1 MPVDYSKWD
10 ALELSDDSDIEVHP
24 NVDKRSF
31 IRAKQGQI
39 HQERLQRKHRI
50 ETLKYERIINDGL
63 IKRIS
68 GLLAA
73 LRAHASEAATRNPG
87 EVAFQAVMESAG
99 DAKEDQPP
107 PRPEGVHADV
117 KEQPTYSKMM
127 VVLLDQVNKAL
138 DEKKPQDRYGAMMDE
153 IREHED
159 KVRKLQSELLAKLGE
174 LEREDSK
181 KITSADIH
189 TGFDSSHVNKSAS
202 KGQSTQVELLNP
214 QASSSSSAPS
224 TKEDDEGEAEASP
237 DAKKFAQIKSDDYT
251 TSLAFLSQHPHILT
265 ERDSDGILVLAF
277 DAGLERDDD
286 RCRQCVHQGLLLQY
300 CRALGK
306 DGVALFFKRITTKG
320 HQAQGVFYRDVQDTY
335 TRIRNRS
342 REILAERAANP
353 EGEGVAQI
361 QLHAVDPGTAIQFW
375 VPPADGEEPEVQRAR
390 QIYDGFRPE
399 MRKALASAS
408 LDEVNKVLGK
418 MEVEEAEKVAN
429 ILSLEEQL
437 IDATTDEGK
446 KQLEAMEAA
455 SGGGGGDESFPPRP
469 SPPHRRIMPSLRA
482 VVAIVAS
489 VAVTAATAAATP
501 AAAGS
506 DAACNNSPALC
517 SRAYNKMT
525 HLGAHDSSFL
535 RDKSTN
541 NSPAG
546 NQFKNATLA
555 LDAGLRLLQ
564 TQLHKVESAQTD
576 VERLRLCHSSCGIL
590 DAGPLD
596 TWLRAVADWM
606 GRNPNDVV
614 TLLIVNADSVSSQE
628 IGAAFERT
636 GLARIAYRSPAQAPA
651 TTWPTLQTMI
661 SQGTRVVAFVTN
673 MAAAPNAP
681 YLIPEFDHVFETAF
695 EITQLDGFNT
705 TLDRPRR
712 LGDAPSAAKAGYM
725 GLVNHFKYENV
736 GTGLLKSLAKSVGIS
751 TNIMVP
757 DADRAKVVNSP
768 SQSTE
773 GTLGKHLE
781 ECRTQWGQ
789 APTFVLV
796 DFWDVAGPLEAIDSL
811 NGLSYG
817 SVTGRTAVAP
827 GPVTASAGRGAC
839 GCVFAAVF
847 LAVTSAL
854 VLV

>member
-68 GLLAA
+68 ALLAA

-107 PRPEGVHADV
+107 PRPEGVHAEV

-127 VVLLDQVNKAL
+127 MVLLDQVNKAL
-138 DEKKPQDRYGAMMDE
+138 DEKKAQDRYGAMMDE

-159 KVRKLQSELLAKLGE
+159 KVRKLQSELLTKLGE

-214 QASSSSSAPS
+214 QASASGSSAPPQQ
-224 TKEDDEGEAEASP
+224 TKEEEGEGEAEASP
-237 DAKKFAQIKSDDYT
+237 DAKKFAQIKADDYT

-277 DAGLERDDD
+277 DAGLERDDA

-335 TRIRNRS
+335 TKIRNRS

-361 QLHAVDPGTAIQFW
+361 QLHAVEPGTTIQFW
-375 VPPADGEEPEVQRAR
+375 VPPADGSEPEVQRAR
-390 QIYDGFRPE
+390 EIYDGFRPE
-399 MRKALASAS
+399 MREALASAS

-418 MEVEEAEKVAN
+418 MEVEEAEKVVELLGEAN

-455 SGGGGGDESFPPRP
+455 SGGKDG
-469 SPPHRRIMPSLRA
+469 
-482 VVAIVAS
+482 VV
-489 VAVTAATAAATP
+489 
-501 AAAGS
+501 
-506 DAACNNSPALC
+506 
-517 SRAYNKMT
+517 
-525 HLGAHDSSFL
+525 
-535 RDKSTN
+535 
-541 NSPAG
+541 
-546 NQFKNATLA
+546 KN
-555 LDAGLRLLQ
+555 
-564 TQLHKVESAQTD
+564 
-576 VERLRLCHSSCGIL
+576 C
-590 DAGPLD
+590 
-596 TWLRAVADWM
+596 
-606 GRNPNDVV
+606 
-614 TLLIVNADSVSSQE
+614 
-628 IGAAFERT
+628 
-636 GLARIAYRSPAQAPA
+636 
-651 TTWPTLQTMI
+651 
-661 SQGTRVVAFVTN
+661 
-673 MAAAPNAP
+673 
-681 YLIPEFDHVFETAF
+681 
-695 EITQLDGFNT
+695 
-705 TLDRPRR
+705 
-712 LGDAPSAAKAGYM
+712 
-725 GLVNHFKYENV
+725 
-736 GTGLLKSLAKSVGIS
+736 
-751 TNIMVP
+751 
-757 DADRAKVVNSP
+757 
-768 SQSTE
+768 
-773 GTLGKHLE
+773 
-781 ECRTQWGQ
+781 
-789 APTFVLV
+789 
-796 DFWDVAGPLEAIDSL
+796 
-811 NGLSYG
+811 
-817 SVTGRTAVAP
+817 
-827 GPVTASAGRGAC
+827 
-839 GCVFAAVF
+839 
-847 LAVTSAL
+847 
-854 VLV
+854 